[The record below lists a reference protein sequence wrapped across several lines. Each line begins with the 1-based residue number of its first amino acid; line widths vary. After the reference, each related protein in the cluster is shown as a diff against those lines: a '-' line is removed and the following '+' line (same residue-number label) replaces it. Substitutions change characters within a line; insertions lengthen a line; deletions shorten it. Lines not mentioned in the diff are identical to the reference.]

1 MKTDP
6 RCPEPGGGSAPF
18 VVRRLRAGRGRGRAG
33 PEEFPRCPSAT
44 MGSAPYRSLLPLL
57 PLLLSPLSL
66 LPAVC
71 GELRALRGAGGSF
84 ALRSFAL
91 RSFAHLGAELLL
103 NAFFFSYR

>member
-6 RCPEPGGGSAPF
+6 RCSEPGGGSAPF

-44 MGSAPYRSLLPLL
+44 MGSAPYRSLLL
-57 PLLLSPLSL
+57 LLLSPLSL

-71 GELRALRGAGGSF
+71 GELRALRGTGGSF

>member
-57 PLLLSPLSL
+57 LSPLSL

-84 ALRSFAL
+84 ALRSFA
-91 RSFAHLGAELLL
+91 HLGAELLL

>member
-6 RCPEPGGGSAPF
+6 RCSEPGGGSAPF
-18 VVRRLRAGRGRGRAG
+18 VVRRLRAGRSRGRAG

-44 MGSAPYRSLLPLL
+44 MGSAPYRLLL

>member
-6 RCPEPGGGSAPF
+6 RCSEPGGGSAPF

-44 MGSAPYRSLLPLL
+44 MGSAPYCSLL

-71 GELRALRGAGGSF
+71 GELRALR
-84 ALRSFAL
+84 
-91 RSFAHLGAELLL
+91 SFAHLGAELLL